1 MKKLIIYCL
10 FGLCLSACQA
20 TKTSEIGPELTFN
33 LKSYEKVISQ
43 LSEKK
48 LLTDRE
54 NYMLAYSFYKIG
66 QSDRAIFLLSGK
78 KQLKDDDLYL
88 LAIIYLEN
96 NDKASAKNYLDKI
109 KSHKSYQEDNK
120 LAAKVDNLYLL
131 AKCDDLGKEQCS
143 TEFNSLSKKY
153 PTSEFIYKN
162 MLLSHFVYQPNDKSN
177 FLKIYNTYETNKE
190 DLESVVLA
198 GVISGQDDI
207 AIELLNKKYKDK
219 DKVLL
224 IYEAIKDAKVN
235 E

>member
-1 MKKLIIYCL
+1 MKKIILYFIFSL
-10 FGLCLSACQA
+10 VLSGCQT
-20 TKTSEIGPELTFN
+20 TKTPKIGPELTFN

-48 LLTDRE
+48 TLTDRE
-54 NYMLAYSFYKIG
+54 NYMLAYSFYKTN
-66 QSDRAIFLLSGK
+66 QSDRSIFLLSSK
-78 KQLKDDDLYL
+78 KELKDDDLYL
-88 LAIIYLEN
+88 LAVIYLEN
-96 NDKASAKNYLDKI
+96 NDKENTINYLDKI
-109 KSHKSYQEDNK
+109 KDKIDYNEDNK

-131 AKCDDLGKEQCS
+131 SKCGELGKEQCS
-143 TEFNSLSKKY
+143 IEFNSLSKKY

-177 FLKIYNTYETNKE
+177 FLKIYNTYETNEE

-219 DKVLL
+219 DKVLS